1 MTQQF
6 SPPPSDPPAP
16 VFGPPLQPSQ
26 SQQSSQQQLL
36 SSESLLCSSEPPMQS
51 TMPLVSQAVAQP
63 LSDVQICFDMDGET
77 SAENVEISALE
88 TTSQVP
94 ASIPE
99 RPPRIWINVLLFVVT
114 AVSVLYAGSDAMVG
128 SDVPLTLA
136 SLVTGWKFAVPLM
149 TILLA
154 HELGHYI
161 AARIH
166 RVSASLPYFIPM
178 PISPFGTMGAIISMK
193 GRIRSRKALL
203 DIGAAGPLAGMVF
216 AVPILIWG
224 LYHSEVKPISG
235 QGLMEGQC
243 LLYLLIKRVVVGAIP
258 AGSDVFLHPTAFA
271 GWVGLLITMI
281 NLVPVGQLDGGHVA
295 YALIGPAQDRIAKW
309 VHFGLLGVFV
319 TSFGYHFLSTIGG
332 SSGGVAA
339 TVALEMSSFWL
350 VWFVFLFILRRVAG
364 GNHPP
369 TEPGSLDKKRV
380 AIAVVTLLLFVLLFM
395 PTPLHVYQVP

>member
-6 SPPPSDPPAP
+6 PPPPSDPPAP
-16 VFGPPLQPSQ
+16 VFGPPSQPSQ
-26 SQQSSQQQLL
+26 SLQSSQAQPSLQY
-36 SSESLLCSSEPPMQS
+36 SSQAPVQS
-51 TMPLVSQAVAQP
+51 TALHASSAIAQSP
-63 LSDVQICFDMDGET
+63 SDVHLPIDMVGET
-77 SAENVEISALE
+77 GAENDAINDLE

-94 ASIPE
+94 ADMPE
-99 RPPRIWINVLLFVVT
+99 RPARVWINVLLFIAT
-114 AVSVLYAGSDAMVG
+114 ALSVLYAGSDAMVG
-128 SDVPLTLA
+128 SDVPLTFA
-136 SLVTGWKFAVPLM
+136 SLLTGWRFAVPLM

-166 RVSASLPYFIPM
+166 KVSASLPYFIPM

-216 AVPILIWG
+216 AVPILTWG

-243 LLYLLIKRVVVGAIP
+243 LLYLLIKRVVVGPIP
-258 AGSDVFLHPTAFA
+258 PDWDVFLHPTAFA

-295 YALIGPAQDRIAKW
+295 YALVGPAQDRIAKW
-309 VHFGLLGVFV
+309 VHFGLLGVFL
-319 TSFGYHFLSTIGG
+319 TSFGYHFLSTIGD

-350 VWFVFLFILRRVAG
+350 VWFVFLFILRRVSG